1 MLAKRIIPCLDV
13 HAGRVT
19 RGEQFGRAEEG
30 GLRDVGDP
38 VGLAARYNDEGADEL
53 VFYDITASVEGR
65 KSLLDVLRAVSDR
78 CFIPLTAGG
87 GVRTIEDIREM
98 LLAGADKVSVNTAAL
113 ADPELIRAGAERF
126 GSQCIVLSVDV
137 RRTGPGSWR
146 VFSHGGRRPTEWEA
160 LDWARRGVE
169 LGAGEIVCNSI
180 DCDGMKSGYD
190 WPLIHLLSGEL
201 SVPVVASGGAGKI
214 EDFAEVFCLGQAD
227 AALAAG
233 IFHSGEVSIPSVK
246 AYLRSQAILVR
257 C

>member
-19 RGEQFGRAEEG
+19 RGQQFGRAEEG

-38 VGLAARYNDEGADEL
+38 VGLATRYNEEGADEL

-65 KSLLDVLRAVSDR
+65 KTLLDALRAVSDR

-113 ADPELIRAGAERF
+113 ADPDLIRTGAERF

-137 RRTGPGSWR
+137 RRTGPESWH
-146 VFSHGGRRPTEWEA
+146 VFSHGGRRSTEWEA

-169 LGAGEIVCNSI
+169 LGAGEVVCNSI

-190 WPLIHLLSGEL
+190 VPLIRLLADEL
-201 SVPVVASGGAGKI
+201 PVPVVASGGAGRI
-214 EDFAEVFCLGQAD
+214 EHFGEVFLEGHAD

-233 IFHSGEVSIPSVK
+233 IFHSGELSIPEVK
-246 AYLRSQAILVR
+246 GYLRAQGVPVR
-257 C
+257 S

>member
-19 RGEQFGRAEEG
+19 RGVQFGRAEEG
-30 GLRDVGDP
+30 ALRDVGDP
-38 VGLAARYNDEGADEL
+38 VGLAARYNEEGADEL

-65 KSLLDVLRAVSDR
+65 KTLLDVLRAVSDR

-87 GVRTIEDIREM
+87 GVRTADDIREM

-113 ADPELIRAGAERF
+113 ANPDLIRAGAERF

-137 RRTGPGSWR
+137 RRTGSESWR
-146 VFSHGGRRPTEWEA
+146 VFSHGGRRPTEWEV
-160 LDWARRGVE
+160 LDWAGKGVD
-169 LGAGEIVCNSI
+169 LGVGEVVCNSI

-190 WPLIHLLSGEL
+190 EALIRILADALP
-201 SVPVVASGGAGKI
+201 VPVVASGGAGKI
-214 EDFAEVFCLGQAD
+214 EDFGEVFLSGHAD

-233 IFHSGEVSIPSVK
+233 MFHSGEVSIPEVK
-246 AYLRSQAILVR
+246 GYLRTRGIPVR
-257 C
+257 M

>member
-38 VGLAARYNDEGADEL
+38 VGLAARYNEEGADEL

-65 KSLLDVLRAVSDR
+65 KTFLDVLRAVSDC

-87 GVRTIEDIREM
+87 GVRTTEDIREM
-98 LLAGADKVSVNTAAL
+98 LLAGADKVSINTAAL
-113 ADPELIRAGAERF
+113 ADPDLIRAGAERF

-137 RRTGPGSWR
+137 RRTGPESWC
-146 VFSHGGRRPTEWEA
+146 VFSHGGRRPTEWEV
-160 LDWARRGVE
+160 LDWARKGVA
-169 LGAGEIVCNSI
+169 LGAGEVVCNSI
-180 DCDGMKSGYD
+180 DSDGMKGGYD
-190 WPLIHLLSGEL
+190 EPLIRLLADAL
-201 SVPVVASGGAGKI
+201 PVPVVASGGAGKI
-214 EDFAEVFCLGQAD
+214 EDFGAVFLSGHAD

-233 IFHSGEVSIPSVK
+233 IFHSGEVSIPEVK
-246 AYLRSQAILVR
+246 AYLRTQGIPVR
-257 C
+257 M

>member
-1 MLAKRIIPCLDV
+1 MLARRIIPCLDV

-19 RGEQFGRAEEG
+19 RGQQFGRAEEG

-38 VGLAARYNDEGADEL
+38 IGLASRYNEQGADEL

-65 KSLLDVLRAVSDR
+65 KTLLDVLEAVSDR

-87 GVRTIEDIREM
+87 GVRTVDDIREM

-113 ADPELIRAGAERF
+113 ADPDLIRAGAERF

-137 RRTGPGSWR
+137 RSTGPEVWH
-146 VFSHGGRRPTEWEA
+146 VFSHGGRRATGWEA

-169 LGAGEIVCNSI
+169 LGAGEVVCNSI
-180 DCDGMKSGYD
+180 DCDGMKGGYD
-190 WPLIHLLSGEL
+190 RALIRRLADALP
-201 SVPVVASGGAGKI
+201 VPVVASGGAGRV
-214 EDFAEVFCLGQAD
+214 EDFGEVFRSGHAD

-233 IFHSGEVSIPSVK
+233 IFHSGEVSIPEVK
-246 AYLRSQAILVR
+246 RHLRDLGVPVR
-257 C
+257 I